1 MKRWSLKHRPT
12 GALSGE
18 YVTRAEAR
26 KHVADLRRL
35 GSHLAQYVTP
45 VKCEVE
51 IKEVKSCS
59 W

>member
-1 MKRWSLKHRPT
+1 MYRDD
-12 GALSGE
+12 
-18 YVTRAEAR
+18 R
-26 KHVADLRRL
+26 KRL
-35 GSHLAQYVTP
+35 GSHWAANVTP

>member
-1 MKRWSLKHRPT
+1 MKRWTLKHRWS
-12 GALSGE
+12 GALSGQF
-18 YVTRAEAR
+18 YTRQEAR
-26 KHVADLRRL
+26 MYRDDRKRL
-35 GSHLAQYVTP
+35 GSHWAANVTP